1 MADSS
6 EDIQLRE
13 LKDMVAELKNLIKT
27 LQETVDAANE
37 RENPFYARN
46 FLVHP
51 AKKDLHLLRNRIF
64 LMRQKKNSIL
74 LQQRQKKWQLPFL
87 KKTKRRK
94 ARAAD
99 VERYKGIPVTKEYLN
114 LEEKKCPVCG
124 AGLVSIG
131 EEFVRR
137 ELVFIPA
144 QLKVVEYC
152 SISYSCP
159 ECKRKDFPT
168 IKKGN
173 NGKLG
178 NPEFRSILPSNV

>member
-37 RENPFYARN
+37 RENPLHRKGIILRRNSVFYARN

-99 VERYKGIPVTKEYLN
+99 VERYKGIPVTRNALSVVPVWYQSGKNSSAGNWYLYRH
-114 LEEKKCPVCG
+114 
-124 AGLVSIG
+124 S
-131 EEFVRR
+131 
-137 ELVFIPA
+137 
-144 QLKVVEYC
+144 
-152 SISYSCP
+152 
-159 ECKRKDFPT
+159 
-168 IKKGN
+168 
-173 NGKLG
+173 
-178 NPEFRSILPSNV
+178 